1 MMLPHDEIEAE
12 TKRILELSDKEVL
25 AEHLALYEGDKRLAQ
40 RSIDIMRARLEKLL
54 AERWKQ

>member
-40 RSIDIMRARLEKLL
+40 RSIDMMRARLEKLL